1 MHEKNK
7 ENGNERQTEILLCR
21 RAEVVDTTKAFL

>member
-1 MHEKNK
+1 MHEKTRKQRK
-7 ENGNERQTEILLCR
+7 ERRTEILLCR